1 MKKFNK
7 KYLVLLASVAL
18 LLTVSVGSTVAYLVD
33 KADEVV
39 NIFTP
44 TRLETDV
51 VETFGKVDDVMTK
64 SSIKI
69 RNDGNIDAY
78 VRVFITGNWVITEKD
93 KNGNE
98 VDKIV
103 APWDGNITLNPDR
116 SWILGSDGYYYYTKR
131 LPPTPDDEKTDR
143 TSELLG
149 SAITQ
154 SGGPAGAH
162 LVINVIHQSIQ
173 ADGVNANNVPV
184 VTAVWGATVDEN
196 GNISK

>member
-39 NIFTP
+39 NTFTP

-64 SSIKI
+64 SSIQI

-78 VRVFITGNWVITEKD
+78 VRVAIYGNWVNEKGEIV
-93 KNGNE
+93 KPWTGE
-98 VDKIV
+98 VDYDTETWAKIG
-103 APWDGNITLNPDR
+103 P
-116 SWILGSDGYYYYTKR
+116 YYYYNYR
-131 LPPTPDDEKTDR
+131 LPPEGNDL
-143 TSELLG
+143 TSNLLD
-149 SAITQ
+149 SPITQ
-154 SGGPAGAH
+154 GTIPEGAHH

-173 ADGVNANNVPV
+173 ADGVNANKVPV